1 MRFNTTTK
9 KSWKISLSN
18 KILYLDTIKC
28 YASDKDYFEKLKELI
43 KKFELKDERA
53 ITFDH
58 PKMKTKWILPLPGI
72 TVYFFEQ
79 FQPFFIYFDKEG
91 ISFFP
96 LDMNNKYSI
105 IGKSFISWNDL
116 KGFNFKKGLIIEDEI
131 QLQLENEKIKMKIPK
146 SKAMNDWVKI
156 NNAYLIEHNHF
167 YNKQYKY

>member
-1 MRFNTTTK
+1 M
-9 KSWKISLSN
+9 LE
-18 KILYLDTIKC
+18 
-28 YASDKDYFEKLKELI
+28 EKLKELI
-43 KKFELKDERA
+43 TKFELKDEKA
-53 ITFDH
+53 ITFGH

-72 TVYFFEQ
+72 TV

-96 LDMNNKYSI
+96 LDINNKYSV

-116 KGFNFKKGLIIEDEI
+116 KEFNFKKGLIMEDEI
-131 QLQLENEKIKMKIPK
+131 QLHLENEKIEMKIPK

-167 YNKQYKY
+167 YNK